1 MRALLR
7 IICLAMAVG
16 FSLASHAAESPPD
29 RVGEYSFTLD
39 GKRFVPRSFSLS
51 ARGGHPREGD
61 FIDVRR
67 IRLRL
72 GAVRRCELITT
83 PREDGRLL
91 LRLPDGSERV
101 VGVTINRTYGDP
113 SRPINP
119 LSKLSPE
126 EIRGLWGVCIR
137 YWPDGIEEQLMQLD
151 LSRVC
156 ITITASA
163 AVGTPKALPP
173 IPKRVQYLNI
183 SEYSNDGI
191 TDLSALKEFSS
202 LRGLWLNLMTVEQL
216 DLNWLA
222 DRGVTEPLKERQ
234 AALRQRSGNQ

>member
-7 IICLAMAVG
+7 ITCLAMSVG
-16 FSLASHAAESPPD
+16 FSPASHAAESPPD

-39 GKRFVPRSFSLS
+39 GERFVLRSFSLS
-51 ARGGHPREGD
+51 ARGGLPRQGD
-61 FIDVRR
+61 FIDLRR
-67 IRLRL
+67 VRLRL
-72 GAVRRCELITT
+72 GSVRRCELIST
-83 PREDGRLL
+83 PREDGRVL

-101 VGVTINRTYGDP
+101 VGVTIDRTYGDP

-119 LSKLSPE
+119 LSKRSPE
-126 EIRGLWGVCIR
+126 ELRGPWGVCIR
-137 YWPDGIEEQLMQLD
+137 YRPNGLAEPQRPLD

-163 AVGTPKALPP
+163 AVGTPKAFPP

-191 TDLSALKEFSS
+191 ADLSALKEFSS

-234 AALRQRSGNQ
+234 EALRQRSGNQ